1 MAMFIVECG
10 THTYLQTEN
19 ILRLREIKGSE
30 GMIPKEFWER
40 FKKEKIAVNCQTED
54 EAKDFVKQCYGNGIR
69 WCDISSGYNDVGYQT
84 YKEKICYCYGF
95 YNKISFI
102 PYYAIKTLT
111 YSSMDLCENQ
121 GFQIIPYSEINKS
134 IKEENKIMNINGI
147 NIDQQI
153 VLRKD
158 YPIYLKN
165 EGKENIYHLVN
176 CNKGKFLYDS
186 KLGGTIELENYNI
199 DGTHKYNPNLDICVL
214 LIMRSETYNRIEG
227 DKAKAEKERQDKLK
241 AEKAR
246 RIEELDKAYVEYFE
260 TCTEAKEKYLKTMG
274 QYCKNYN
281 IIIQN
286 TNGTIYYPCKIYDII
301 DEIVFGK

>member
-1 MAMFIVECG
+1 
-10 THTYLQTEN
+10 
-19 ILRLREIKGSE
+19 
-30 GMIPKEFWER
+30 MIPKDFWER
-40 FKKEKIAVNCQTED
+40 FKNEKIAVNCRTDD
-54 EAKDFVKQCYGNGIR
+54 EANDFVKQCYDNGIE
-69 WCDISSGYNDVGYQT
+69 WFNPSCISNNDYDLNTTCHGRYKHQTCYKILFDLKNRLSFTVASMNYCEVYNYT
-84 YKEKICYCYGF
+84 
-95 YNKISFI
+95 
-102 PYYAIKTLT
+102 
-111 YSSMDLCENQ
+111 
-121 GFQIIPYSEINKS
+121 IIPFSEINKS
-134 IKEENKIMNINGI
+134 IKEESKIMNINGI

-186 KLGGTIELENYNI
+186 KLGGILELENYNI

-227 DKAKAEKERQDKLK
+227 DKAKAEKAK
-241 AEKAR
+241 

-260 TCTEAKEKYLKTMG
+260 TCTEAKEKYLKIVE
-274 QYCKNYN
+274 QYCKDYN

-286 TNGTIYYPCKIYDII
+286 TNSKTYSSCKIYDII